1 MGDHFAPPSAGRQGS
16 WWSRILFLKVPLVHP
31 ERLLSWLYPK
41 VRWCLTPAFVGLMVV
56 TIVMAVG
63 VAVVN
68 REGLVFGLR
77 TIFSI
82 ESFLLIYV
90 TLSVVTA
97 LHELAHGVTLS
108 RMLLRALL
116 AVNVPELP
124 GIEDRLERLLR
135 KKGFQPDRIR
145 GQEALWEPL
154 SREDH
159 DLVLVDTSSAADLME
174 SIRQLPSPPAVVA
187 LTQKEDPEERAELL
201 STGCRAVLW
210 LGLAE
215 RTLGETLFALANHR
229 SEELLTHLGAQRRQ
243 KRSKLSDFVSA
254 SPSMIRLVDLA
265 ERVARSDSA
274 LLILG
279 ETGVGKERL
288 ARSIHFESD
297 RSRGPFIPVNC
308 GALPE
313 GLLESEL
320 FGHEQGAFTG
330 ATRARRGYF
339 QLAQGGTIFL
349 DEIGEM
355 PLHLQVKLL
364 RALEGREIQRLGG
377 EHPIEIDLRV
387 MAATN
392 RELKTEME
400 AQAFRA
406 DLYYRLA
413 VITLTIPSLRERR
426 EDVPELAQNF
436 LRNLRRQLGGKA
448 TRFHPAALRALVQY
462 DWPGNVRELINVIE
476 RAILVAPEAEIGP
489 SDLRLEGLDVSADNE
504 DRVSRPTDAAQPSG
518 KSEGW
523 AGMSLK
529 TAREQ
534 WTAAFERSYLARLL
548 EATGG
553 RISETAK
560 RAGVNERTLYS
571 LMRRHSLRKE
581 DFKEGSFR

>member
-1 MGDHFAPPSAGRQGS
+1 
-16 WWSRILFLKVPLVHP
+16 
-31 ERLLSWLYPK
+31 
-41 VRWCLTPAFVGLMVV
+41 
-56 TIVMAVG
+56 
-63 VAVVN
+63 
-68 REGLVFGLR
+68 
-77 TIFSI
+77 
-82 ESFLLIYV
+82 
-90 TLSVVTA
+90 
-97 LHELAHGVTLS
+97 
-108 RMLLRALL
+108 MLLRALL

-124 GIEDRLERLLR
+124 DIEDRLERLLR
-135 KKGFQPDRIR
+135 KKGFRPDRIR
-145 GQEALWEPL
+145 GQEALREPL

-159 DLVLVDTSSAADLME
+159 DLVLVDTSSAAELME

-201 STGCRAVLW
+201 SAGCRAVLW

-215 RTLGETLFALANHR
+215 RTLGETLFALANRR

-265 ERVARSDSA
+265 ERVASSDSA

-339 QLAQGGTIFL
+339 QLAQSGTIFL

-364 RALEGREIQRLGG
+364 RALEGRHIQRLGG
-377 EHPIEIDLRV
+377 EHPIEIDVRV

-392 RELKTEME
+392 RELKTDME
-400 AQAFRA
+400 AKAFRA

-413 VITLTIPSLRERR
+413 VITLTIPPLRERR

-436 LRNLRRQLGGKA
+436 LHNLRRQLGGKA
-448 TRFHPAALRALVQY
+448 ARFHPTALRALVQY

-476 RAILVAPEAEIGP
+476 RAILVAPGEEIGS

-504 DRVSRPTDAAQPSG
+504 DRVSQRHDAAQPSG
-518 KSEGW
+518 ESEGW
-523 AGMSLK
+523 VGMSLK

-553 RISETAK
+553 RIGETAK
-560 RAGVNERTLYS
+560 RAGVNERTLYA

-581 DFKEGSFR
+581 DFKGKAPSGLLQ

>member
-1 MGDHFAPPSAGRQGS
+1 
-16 WWSRILFLKVPLVHP
+16 
-31 ERLLSWLYPK
+31 
-41 VRWCLTPAFVGLMVV
+41 
-56 TIVMAVG
+56 
-63 VAVVN
+63 
-68 REGLVFGLR
+68 
-77 TIFSI
+77 
-82 ESFLLIYV
+82 
-90 TLSVVTA
+90 
-97 LHELAHGVTLS
+97 
-108 RMLLRALL
+108 MLLRALL

-124 GIEDRLERLLR
+124 DIEDRLERLLR
-135 KKGFQPDRIR
+135 KKGFRPDRIR
-145 GQEALWEPL
+145 GQEPLWEAL

-159 DLVLVDTSSAADLME
+159 DLVLVDTSRAAELME
-174 SIRQLPSPPAVVA
+174 SIRQLPSPPSVVA
-187 LTQKEDPEERAELL
+187 LTQKEDQEEQAELL
-201 STGCRAVLW
+201 SAGCRAVLW

-215 RTLGETLFALANHR
+215 RTLGETLFALANRR
-229 SEELLTHLGAQRRQ
+229 SEELLTHLGAQPRQ

-265 ERVARSDSA
+265 ERVASSDSA

-320 FGHEQGAFTG
+320 FGYEQGAFTG

-364 RALEGREIQRLGG
+364 RALEGRHIQRLGG
-377 EHPIEIDLRV
+377 EHPIEIDVRV

-413 VITLTIPSLRERR
+413 VITLTIPPLRERR

-436 LRNLRRQLGGKA
+436 LHNLRRQLGGKA

-476 RAILVAPEAEIGP
+476 RAILVAPGEEIGS
-489 SDLRLEGLDVSADNE
+489 SDLRLEGLDVSPDKE
-504 DRVSRPTDAAQPSG
+504 DPESPRSG
-518 KSEGW
+518 ESEGW
-523 AGMSLK
+523 VGVSLK

-553 RISETAK
+553 RIGETAK
-560 RAGVNERTLYS
+560 RAGVNDRTLYS
-571 LMRRHSLRKE
+571 LMRRHGLRKE
-581 DFKEGSFR
+581 DFRRRIV